1 MPLHLTI
8 VTPEGRVFD
17 GDVDNVVVPG
27 AEGDFG
33 VLEGHERFLAPVK
46 IGELEIRGA
55 AGGWAATA
63 DGFAQVDGE
72 RVVLMVD
79 SCELA
84 RDIDVARAERA
95 RSRAER
101 EIGLLR
107 ENKTEDNRLLLD
119 EAALKRAIVRIS
131 VAEKHF

>member
-1 MPLHLTI
+1 MGVHLTI
-8 VTPEGRVFD
+8 VTPQGQVFD

-33 VLEGHERFLAPVK
+33 VLEGHEHFLAPVQ
-46 IGELEIRGA
+46 IGELQIRGDYFI
-55 AGGWAATA
+55 WAATA
-63 DGFAQVDGE
+63 EGFAQVDGE

-84 RDIDVARAERA
+84 SDIDVARAQRA
-95 RSRAER
+95 KSRAEA
-101 EIGLLR
+101 ELVVLA
-107 ENKTEDNRLLLD
+107 ENKEETNRFLLE

-131 VAEKHF
+131 VAERPL